1 MRWTKP
7 AITITLG
14 LLVLTA
20 TSQAAGA
27 QSREDGDLALQ
38 AGRPSHQ
45 EHDRPTDAA
54 FSATLDAQGNA
65 RFSIAVGDFLL
76 EKVLAPT
83 GDATLR
89 LTQGKDIVTVAIN
102 HSGYMVSRGRKS
114 GRLDSQSGQQRDLD
128 SVRAVLLGS
137 PAVRTFRR
145 LSAALEDR
153 DESDDEGPLFLGALV
168 DGAIVQMLDGDSG
181 ASERIGKRITRKHR
195 AAFRQAKL
203 RPDSLFTDCILNYEL
218 SLVEAW
224 DLFGQC
230 RDTAWNNRWYV
241 WYFAENLC
249 ELEFL
254 LRSQQYIYQFM
265 ACFAVPF

>member
-20 TSQAAGA
+20 TSQLAGA
-27 QSREDGDLALQ
+27 QSREDRDQSPQ
-38 AGRPSHQ
+38 ARRPSRE
-45 EHDRPTDAA
+45 EHDRATGAA
-54 FSATLDAQGNA
+54 LSATLDAQGNA

-83 GDATLR
+83 GDATMR

-102 HSGYMVSRGRKS
+102 HDGYLVSRGKKS
-114 GRLDSQSGQQRDLD
+114 GRLDAQSGQQEDLD

-145 LSAALEDR
+145 LSAALENR
-153 DESDDEGPLFLGALV
+153 DESDDEGPLLLSALV
-168 DGAIVQMLDGDSG
+168 DGAIVQILDGDSG
-181 ASERIGKRITRKHR
+181 ASERIGRRITRRHR

-203 RPDSLFTDCILNYEL
+203 RPDNLFSDCVLNYEM

-224 DLFGQC
+224 DLFSQC

-241 WYFAENLC
+241 WFFAENLC

-254 LRSQQYIYQFM
+254 LRTQQYIYQFM